1 MTEVGRVVAS
11 LRAKAR
17 PDQLEGMARF
27 GIVGE
32 GRLGVSIPHLRAMAK
47 DLGTNHGLALGLWK
61 TGIPEARIL
70 AAMIDDPQKLT
81 AQQMDRWV
89 QDFNSWDVCD
99 QVCMNLFDKSPL
111 AWKKIREWS
120 KRDEEFVKRAAF
132 ALIACV
138 AWHDESAPDDRF
150 IALLPLIRR
159 GSTDERNFVKKSVN
173 WALRHIGKRNRRLNR
188 AAIAEAMIIA
198 AQDSRSAHWVAKDG
212 LRELKS
218 DAVRKRLAHGKA

>member
-1 MTEVGRVVAS
+1 MTDAERIVAQ
-11 LRAKAR
+11 LQAKAR

-47 DLGTNHGLALGLWK
+47 ERGKNHGLALQLWA

-70 AAMIDDPQKLT
+70 AAMIGEPEKLT

-89 QDFNSWDVCD
+89 KDFNSWDVCD

-111 AWKKIREWS
+111 AWKKIREWA

-150 IALLPLIRR
+150 ISLLPLIRR
-159 GSTDERNFVKKSVN
+159 ASRDERNFVKKSVN
-173 WALRHIGKRNRRLNR
+173 WALRHIGKRNRRLNS
-188 AAIAEAMIIA
+188 AAIAEAAIIA
-198 AQDSRSAHWVAKDG
+198 KLDSRSSRWVAKDA

-218 DAVRKRLAHGKA
+218 EAVRKRLAQKND